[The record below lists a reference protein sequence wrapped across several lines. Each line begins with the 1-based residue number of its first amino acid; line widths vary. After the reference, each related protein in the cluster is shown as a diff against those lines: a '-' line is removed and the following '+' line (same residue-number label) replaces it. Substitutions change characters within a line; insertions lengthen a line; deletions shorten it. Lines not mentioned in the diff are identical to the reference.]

1 MRDYKMSILFSIAIV
16 LFSVVMFA
24 VMLDAV
30 VSVSR
35 KPIWVLE
42 SRNVVPLTVIDG
54 VDRRE
59 VQLPFVGVQRRQT
72 AAVAPVLKKAA

>member
-1 MRDYKMSILFSIAIV
+1 MSILFSVAIV
-16 LFSVVMFA
+16 LFSIVMFA
-24 VMLDAV
+24 VILDAV

-42 SRNVVPLTVIDG
+42 SRKVVPLTVIDG

-72 AAVAPVLKKAA
+72 STAEPVIKKAA

>member
-1 MRDYKMSILFSIAIV
+1 MSILFSVAVV
-16 LFSVVMFA
+16 LFSIVMFA

-42 SRNVVPLTVIDG
+42 SKNVVPLTVIAG

-59 VQLPFVGVQRRQT
+59 VQLPYVGVERRKTQ
-72 AAVAPVLKKAA
+72 AVETVVKKVA